1 MSCYPQ
7 KEMNE
12 QTTALIENTIRWA
25 RDRLGETKYAGWCLS
40 FVEDALEQSNG
51 IEIFG
56 GDSAKE
62 SALLYADGMRQG
74 EPERGAFVFY
84 DCLCPSEDGPVNWGH
99 CGISLGSGD
108 VIHAWDAV
116 RIDSCLDIERLT
128 SLSGDHPRYI
138 GWVPVERVLLQKPK
152 R

>member
-99 CGISLGSGD
+99 LHQPGQRGRDSRLGCGPD
-108 VIHAWDAV
+108 
-116 RIDSCLDIERLT
+116 
-128 SLSGDHPRYI
+128 
-138 GWVPVERVLLQKPK
+138 
-152 R
+152 